1 MYEPTTT
8 IRIGPD
14 DHGRRMGFSD
24 FRDAEASPGYLYE
37 LARGVVQVVDV
48 PGGIHAEV
56 IAVIQRTLD
65 RYWDHHLDR
74 ITLIAGGSDCRI
86 EAPDLASERHPDR
99 AVYLSPR
106 PAKEPPWADWVPEI
120 TIEVV
125 SRGGEHRD
133 YHDKRED
140 YLAAGVQEY
149 WIVDP
154 QKRTMLALI
163 RHDNTWTEEKLDADG
178 VYRCRLLPGFELPL
192 TEVFRPLEPRTD

>member
-1 MYEPTTT
+1 MAEPTTT
-8 IRIGPD
+8 TRIGPD
-14 DHGRRMGFSD
+14 DHGRRMDFRD

-48 PGGIHAEV
+48 PGGIQAE
-56 IAVIQRTLD
+56 ITAFIQRKLD
-65 RYWDHHLDR
+65 RYWDDHLDR

-86 EAPDLASERHPDR
+86 EAPDLVSERHPDR

-106 PAKEPPWADWVPEI
+106 PAKDPPWADWVPEI
-120 TIEVV
+120 AIEVV

-163 RHDNTWTEEKLDADG
+163 RRGDHWHEQLVSERDPYHTEH
-178 VYRCRLLPGFELPL
+178 LPRFELVL
-192 TEVFRPLEPRTD
+192 KDIFSLLDRK